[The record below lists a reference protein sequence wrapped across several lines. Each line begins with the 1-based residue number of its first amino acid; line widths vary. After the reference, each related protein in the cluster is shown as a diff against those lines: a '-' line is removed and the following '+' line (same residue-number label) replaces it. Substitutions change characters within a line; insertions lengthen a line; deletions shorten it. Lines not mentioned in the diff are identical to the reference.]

1 MYKLLCI
8 ECEVLTIKLTDKTS
22 ENPLGIMYVDKS
34 VVLIHTEET
43 ERTDPSD
50 LRLQDPD
57 RLLGLRY
64 RGQDLGH
71 RYKNGLPAG

>member
-1 MYKLLCI
+1 
-8 ECEVLTIKLTDKTS
+8 
-22 ENPLGIMYVDKS
+22 MYVDIIA
-34 VVLIHTEET
+34 VHTHTEET